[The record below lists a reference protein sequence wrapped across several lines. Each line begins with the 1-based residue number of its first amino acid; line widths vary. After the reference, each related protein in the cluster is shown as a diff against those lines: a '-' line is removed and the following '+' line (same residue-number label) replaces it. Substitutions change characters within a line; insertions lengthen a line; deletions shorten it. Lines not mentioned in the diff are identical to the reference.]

1 MMRKVLRVPPA
12 GPPITL
18 AQVKTIGY
26 IQTDARD
33 VELQGF
39 TDAAISWVEQ
49 YTGRA
54 LITQEWDIYYD
65 EVEFFRPIY
74 INQPVD
80 LSTLNATS
88 IESVTTFDINANETI
103 VDPTTYRLS
112 SDRIVFDQQTPD
124 SFTRVIDA
132 VKIEV
137 TAGYAADESGITQDM
152 KQAIAILAL
161 HWLENGVYAADMTLN
176 KVPDVLKSLLMKY
189 VSTTN
194 WIA

>member
-1 MMRKVLRVPPA
+1 MRKVLRVPPA

-54 LITQEWDIYYD
+54 LITQEWDIFYD

-74 INQPVD
+74 IRQPVD

-88 IESVTTFDINANETI
+88 IESVTTFDINSNETI
-103 VDPTTYRLS
+103 VDASDYRLS
-112 SDRIVFDQQTPD
+112 SDRIVFDQETPD

-189 VSTTN
+189 VSTVN